1 MPADP
6 TLDLDLAAVVGES
19 RRLAASVTP
28 KSGTWDAVVVGSG
41 AAGGMAAYQLA
52 TAGIKVLLL
61 EAGRMIDHRK
71 EYRTMEWPYASPRR
85 HRLPPGERRLSVA
98 EYEFLDRPYGND
110 PALSKLKKLAS
121 YAGNTFTRN
130 WVVDEKEHPTTGTP
144 YSWVRA
150 RVLGGKTNF
159 WGRVAIRYGPLQ
171 FQAASRDGFDIDWP
185 FGYEELKAYYDKVDV
200 LLGVSGTREGLDQVP
215 DGIYQR
221 AHKMN
226 CVEVH
231 FRDAVAKLGR
241 RYIPGRAGV
250 TTDGLLGHKYRSQ
263 CVGRGRC
270 SRGCDI
276 GATFHSPTALVF
288 PARDSGNLTLRPYSV
303 VSEVFLD
310 PATGRA
316 GGVRVIDANTREV
329 MDFKAK
335 VVVLGAGCL
344 DSTRIL
350 LNSKSPR
357 HPDGLGNSTGLLG
370 CYLSEHHM
378 GPRGSGFIPTRIGTE
393 PTLDDGR
400 PTAPYIPRFRN
411 VTDKHPDFIRGYHFQ
426 GGGGSNEYP
435 GFAHDL
441 PGFGKAF
448 KSSVRKYYPA
458 QFAIGGFGEVLPRK
472 ENRITLDDTVK
483 DAWGVPAVRFHYR
496 FSDNEIKMAKDMADT
511 AEEMLR
517 AAGAENIKID
527 PTMLPPGWSIHEIG
541 TARMGDDPKASVTDR
556 FCRLHDVP
564 NVYLADA
571 APFVSG
577 GTQNTTWSIL
587 AMCWRTMDRLKEDL
601 QQKKA

>member
-1 MPADP
+1 MATDP
-6 TLDLDLAAVVGES
+6 TLDLDLAAVLDES

-28 KSGTWDAVVVGSG
+28 ASGPWDAIVVGTG

-52 TAGIKVLLL
+52 TAGLKVLAL

-85 HRLPPGERRLSVA
+85 HRLPPGQRRLSVA

-110 PALSKLKKLAS
+110 PSFAGLKKLAS

-130 WVVDEKEHPTTGTP
+130 WVVDEKQHPTTGTP

-171 FQAASRDGFDIDWP
+171 FQAASRDGFDVDWP
-185 FGYEELKAYYDKVDV
+185 FGYDELKPYYDKVDV

-221 AHKMN
+221 AHKLN
-226 CVEVH
+226 CVELH
-231 FRDAVAKLGR
+231 FKDAVEKMGR
-241 RYIPGRAGV
+241 RLIPGRAGV
-250 TTDGLLGHKYRSQ
+250 TTDGVVGNQYRVK
-263 CVGRGRC
+263 CAGRGRC

-303 VSEVFLD
+303 ASEVFLD

-357 HPDGLGNSTGLLG
+357 HPDGMGNSTGLLG

-378 GPRGSGFIPTRIGTE
+378 GPKGSGFIPTRIGTE

-400 PTAPYIPRFRN
+400 PTGPYIPRFRN

-426 GGGGSNEYP
+426 GGGGSSEFP
-435 GFAHDL
+435 GHANDT

-448 KSSVRKYYPA
+448 KSSVRRYYPA
-458 QFAIGGFGEVLPRK
+458 QFSIGGFGEVLPRK

-483 DAWGVPAVRFHYR
+483 DAWGIPAVRFHYR
-496 FSDNEIKMAKDMADT
+496 FSDNEIRMAKDMADT

-527 PTMLPPGWSIHEIG
+527 PKMLPPGWSIHEIG

-587 AMCWRTMDRLKEDL
+587 AMCWRTMDHLKEEL
-601 QQKKA
+601 RTKA